1 MDSLEAPSTFSWA
14 ASLLKSWIPTQTSW
28 ANAKNALVLA
38 KIPKGAIHSRCILDF
53 AQYLEMAGQEG
64 APTLHADCVVC
75 RRTLDISSC
84 VGEMVETECALAG
97 NEKAA
102 KTEQEFY
109 EKHGLEG
116 TVVMRCG
123 HLIGRDCLQ
132 KAWEAYLAADDDD
145 SDAVR
150 PDRCFQCQ
158 AKATCDGCD
167 DVLLADTKFR
177 PFAESTAWP
186 LDDGEWG
193 AAQVYQPRQALQ
205 RVTLTAAEKDPG
217 ARRYC
222 QRCTYYQILRKFSE
236 CALTFPPC
244 DKRDPSRHCQ
254 QWLRR
259 RVREVTQLIC
269 PVTADVRSPD
279 AAAWYDK
286 FLARGRERVAAD
298 CLGAGAMADCLGPE
312 PFRARLHGAVFCPCM
327 ANAEKL
333 SSSRARGFRH
343 KQKRRL
349 RDTRAAFDMARLFAE
364 MFLQIGKDM
373 PLAWYR
379 GGEEISG
386 GGDGFR
392 LLPPSSAEDPE
403 QPEQLRHQKFLK
415 IVGGDSLAGA
425 LARINPSVVQGPEFI
440 ALVASYDNWEFLG
453 MEKEDGDDEDSHHH
467 GANAGKPEGEEDP
480 VHAQEVA
487 RRNEEMWELLWGD
500 VVSPGGK
507 DAWEEAWE
515 HYWDDVWWGEFMEW
529 YDAWGMCDCCY

>member
-1 MDSLEAPSTFSWA
+1 MDSHEAPSTFSWVT
-14 ASLLKSWIPTQTSW
+14 SLLKNWTSTQPSW
-28 ANAKNALVLA
+28 ANVKNALVLA
-38 KIPKGAIHSRCILDF
+38 KITNGAIHSRCIIDF
-53 AQYLEMAGQEG
+53 AQHLEKAGQDG
-64 APTLHADCVVC
+64 APTLHADCVIC

-97 NEKAA
+97 NEKSA

-132 KAWEAYLAADDDD
+132 KAWEAYLADDGP
-145 SDAVR
+145 DAAR

-158 AKATCDGCD
+158 AKVTCDGCD
-167 DVLLADTKFR
+167 D
-177 PFAESTAWP
+177 
-186 LDDGEWG
+186 
-193 AAQVYQPRQALQ
+193 VYQPRQALQ

-244 DKRDPSRHCQ
+244 DKRDPSKHCQ

-269 PVTADVRSPD
+269 PVTADVRSPE

-298 CLGAGAMADCLGPE
+298 CLGAGAMTDCLGPE
-312 PFRARLHGAVFCPCM
+312 PLRVRLHGAVFCPCM

-349 RDTRAAFDMARLFAE
+349 RDTKGAFDMARLFAE
-364 MFLQIGKDM
+364 MFLHIGKDM

-379 GGEEISG
+379 GGEGEEEEISG
-386 GGDGFR
+386 DGGFR
-392 LLPPSSAEDPE
+392 LLPPLSAEDPE
-403 QPEQLRHQKFLK
+403 QPEHQKFLK

-425 LARINPSVVQGPEFI
+425 LARINPSVVQGPKFI
-440 ALVASYDNWEFLG
+440 ALVESYDNWEFLRK
-453 MEKEDGDDEDSHHH
+453 EKEEDGEESHHQ
-467 GANAGKPEGEEDP
+467 GANAGKPEGEDP
-480 VHAQEVA
+480 AHAQEVA
-487 RRNEEMWELLWGD
+487 RRKEEMWELLWGD
-500 VVSPGGK
+500 VVQPGGR

-529 YDAWGMCDCCY
+529 YDASGMCDCCY